1 MIMNT
6 DVSMI
11 DVNLSKISRVYP
23 DNAVCIAVSCSGE
36 YAPYLSVYL
45 ESIVKYASESRFYDI
60 VVFERS
66 ISQCDKER
74 LKKQCTREKKNIN
87 LRFYNPSRHFRDIDF
102 FISRPSFKEECY
114 YRIIAPIV
122 FQNYDK
128 ILFTDVDLCF
138 IKDPANIYDI
148 DIQEA
153 AIAAIKDPIMA
164 GDFYRDYRTEHY
176 LKNVLRM
183 SNPLL
188 YLNTGVL
195 LFQVEPYIKKDL
207 FPKILDHCLNN
218 RFKLQ
223 EQDAIS
229 SLLAEDAFK
238 LPLEC
243 NYTPY
248 NKEWAAYNIEDYMP
262 QDVYDN
268 YARAKHNAIVVHW
281 AGATA
286 KPWDFP
292 NENMAEIWWSY
303 AQSSP
308 YYEEIVAR
316 SIDFR
321 MRQSLPEMN
330 SAIANISSEFS
341 RIHFPNI
348 NRSFGRIEK
357 ESFLLFVAENIW
369 KFRFKKIYFSAKK
382 VFAFGKRHE
391 KYKCKYDNIKHIFD
405 ELKKMRKKY
414 LPQ

>member
-1 MIMNT
+1 
-6 DVSMI
+6 
-11 DVNLSKISRVYP
+11 
-23 DNAVCIAVSCSGE
+23 
-36 YAPYLSVYL
+36 
-45 ESIVKYASESRFYDI
+45 
-60 VVFERS
+60 
-66 ISQCDKER
+66 
-74 LKKQCTREKKNIN
+74 
-87 LRFYNPSRHFRDIDF
+87 
-102 FISRPSFKEECY
+102 
-114 YRIIAPIV
+114 
-122 FQNYDK
+122 
-128 ILFTDVDLCF
+128 
-138 IKDPANIYDI
+138 
-148 DIQEA
+148 
-153 AIAAIKDPIMA
+153 
-164 GDFYRDYRTEHY
+164 
-176 LKNVLRM
+176 
-183 SNPLL
+183 
-188 YLNTGVL
+188 
-195 LFQVEPYIKKDL
+195 
-207 FPKILDHCLNN
+207 
-218 RFKLQ
+218 
-223 EQDAIS
+223 
-229 SLLAEDAFK
+229 
-238 LPLEC
+238 
-243 NYTPY
+243 
-248 NKEWAAYNIEDYMP
+248 MP